1 MSPTPT
7 EDDGLS
13 GLGLTG
19 YNLSPS
25 FDNGT
30 YQYTA
35 DGTDASS
42 TVTATPVNDTATV
55 SATLNNEAVDL
66 SQTIDIPVGEST
78 LVIST
83 TEA

>member
-1 MSPTPT
+1 M
-7 EDDGLS
+7 
-13 GLGLTG
+13 
-19 YNLSPS
+19 SPS
-25 FDNGT
+25 FANGT

-55 SATLNNEAVDL
+55 SATLNDTEVDI
-66 SQTIDIPVGEST
+66 SESIDIPVGSST
-78 LVIST
+78 LIINT

>member
-1 MSPTPT
+1 MDGLTISGYQLSPT
-7 EDDGLS
+7 
-13 GLGLTG
+13 
-19 YNLSPS
+19 

-30 YQYTA
+30 YSYSA
-35 DGTDASS
+35 EGTDAQS

-55 SATLNNEAVDL
+55 SATLDGQAVDL
-66 SQTIDIPVGEST
+66 SQPLDIPVGNST